1 MVREFLFTIFLTKM
15 NKVSEFMKD
24 NGLMTRKMAQAFNDF
39 QMVPFITAIIE
50 TVNLTVG
57 ESSQITKDKFMK
69 DNGEMV

>member
-1 MVREFLFTIFLTKM
+1 MVKEFLFIIFLTKM

-24 NGLMTRKMAQAFNDF
+24 NGLMTRKMDWAFKDF
-39 QMVPFITAIIE
+39 QMDLFITGIIE
-50 TVNLTVG
+50 TVNLTVE